1 MFNDQKKIDIAK
13 RLLKK
18 SNNKQYSFVFD
29 MFKGEIQELISL
41 GVNYKGVLEILK
53 DELETDKLQY
63 TTFLKW
69 INKNLKNNSK
79 SKKIEKKEKKE
90 HKLPDRRKVMET
102 FSQTD
107 FTLLDKEEIEEWQ
120 KIARGEL

>member
-1 MFNDQKKIDIAK
+1 MVEFSQEKINLAK
-13 RLLKK
+13 ELLKNK
-18 SNNKQYSFVFD
+18 SKRYSYVFNL
-29 MFKGEIQELISL
+29 FKDEIKELSDL
-41 GVNYKGVLEILK
+41 GIGYKAILEIL
-53 DELETDKLQY
+53 TRKLDTEIKY
-63 TTFLKW
+63 ITFISW

-102 FSQTD
+102 FTQTD